1 MDAPPV
7 DDHVLDAALEGLPV
21 LRADSLEQLTSH
33 LRVHDVS
40 VLVLPHGSAFPVDAW
55 PEMRAFFAEGG
66 GLAVLGGA
74 PLHEPVAFQ
83 ASTGTWARG
92 PRQTVFAHQLL
103 IGPAEPIA
111 TPATTGWKTVLTAPA
126 AMAGFSLDDAAFPVG
141 KTTWSLTLRLT
152 NDKEFPDEHGSA
164 GPRSSVARPLLHV
177 LDPSGTPRGCPLLEI
192 DRLEGPSRGA
202 RLVLATT
209 DAKLEAPAIRQIVSR
224 ALQGASELRVVPESG
239 ASVSGPTKRVRLAI
253 TDGPR
258 AASSKPR
265 LRVTVSNDAGARQIE
280 ADTSAGIYELDASAL
295 APGLY
300 HVLVEDRDT
309 KRAAR
314 TGFWVKDEKL
324 LASGPKLTV
333 GRDWLRRDGKPFPI
347 VGTTYMASDAHRH
360 FLFEPNPDAWD
371 VDFAEMKKRGINFVR
386 TGLWT
391 AWSRAA
397 PRGDVDPNV
406 LSALEA
412 FVQTAAKH
420 DIVVCFNLF
429 AFLPPSFGGTNAY
442 LDRRSIAGQ
451 ETMVKA
457 LAKRFANV
465 SWIHWDLINEPSYA
479 PLSKLWRTRPI
490 GDESEKAAWRSW
502 VAARHPNM
510 SQGELR
516 ALWRVPEGDVLAVP
530 RDDDFTMAAVQID
543 RRPRKARDFRELT
556 EDAITQW
563 AATLR
568 GALREAG
575 GPTTLVTLGQDE
587 GGIFER
593 ATQQLMA
600 PSLDYTA
607 VHTWWKNDDLL
618 WDGVVTKVIGKPSL
632 HQETGLMRLED
643 LDGTPWRTPEEAAR
657 LLERKL
663 GYAFAGRGAGVV
675 EWVWNVNPYMPI
687 DEESTIGLFRPDGTA
702 KPELDVLVQ
711 YASFFGAHAS
721 RLDDFEPD
729 DVVLVIP
736 HARAFLGM
744 TGAID
749 ATKHVVRAL
758 AERYGVVPAAVSDL
772 RLTAAALRG
781 AKLVLVPCADVL
793 DEGAAQALVAA
804 LATGT
809 KVLVTGPID
818 GDSYGRLTP
827 SLRALGVV
835 GRTRPVA
842 MHERSTWSTTGFVA
856 FEGMLQE
863 TARRVADKAS
873 LTPAALA
880 SAAAA
885 KQVWHEPLPLE
896 LARDREPLVK
906 LLGAAL
912 AAAKVTTSP
921 DDGAGGVAARVLL
934 APRVAMIV
942 VVNERAEAARR
953 KVFVDGRSIEVNV
966 DAKRT
971 SVLLVDRP
979 SGVISARKDSP

>member
-1 MDAPPV
+1 M
-7 DDHVLDAALEGLPV
+7 
-21 LRADSLEQLTSH
+21 
-33 LRVHDVS
+33 
-40 VLVLPHGSAFPVDAW
+40 
-55 PEMRAFFAEGG
+55 
-66 GLAVLGGA
+66 
-74 PLHEPVAFQ
+74 
-83 ASTGTWARG
+83 
-92 PRQTVFAHQLL
+92 
-103 IGPAEPIA
+103 
-111 TPATTGWKTVLTAPA
+111 
-126 AMAGFSLDDAAFPVG
+126 
-141 KTTWSLTLRLT
+141 
-152 NDKEFPDEHGSA
+152 
-164 GPRSSVARPLLHV
+164 
-177 LDPSGTPRGCPLLEI
+177 
-192 DRLEGPSRGA
+192 
-202 RLVLATT
+202 
-209 DAKLEAPAIRQIVSR
+209 
-224 ALQGASELRVVPESG
+224 
-239 ASVSGPTKRVRLAI
+239 
-253 TDGPR
+253 
-258 AASSKPR
+258 
-265 LRVTVSNDAGARQIE
+265 
-280 ADTSAGIYELDASAL
+280 
-295 APGLY
+295 
-300 HVLVEDRDT
+300 
-309 KRAAR
+309 
-314 TGFWVKDEKL
+314 
-324 LASGPKLTV
+324 
-333 GRDWLRRDGKPFPI
+333 
-347 VGTTYMASDAHRH
+347 
-360 FLFEPNPDAWD
+360 
-371 VDFAEMKKRGINFVR
+371 
-386 TGLWT
+386 
-391 AWSRAA
+391 
-397 PRGDVDPNV
+397 
-406 LSALEA
+406 
-412 FVQTAAKH
+412 
-420 DIVVCFNLF
+420 
-429 AFLPPSFGGTNAY
+429 
-442 LDRRSIAGQ
+442 
-451 ETMVKA
+451 
-457 LAKRFANV
+457 
-465 SWIHWDLINEPSYA
+465 
-479 PLSKLWRTRPI
+479 
-490 GDESEKAAWRSW
+490 
-502 VAARHPNM
+502 
-510 SQGELR
+510 
-516 ALWRVPEGDVLAVP
+516 
-530 RDDDFTMAAVQID
+530 
-543 RRPRKARDFRELT
+543 
-556 EDAITQW
+556 
-563 AATLR
+563 
-568 GALREAG
+568 
-575 GPTTLVTLGQDE
+575 TLGQDE